1 MADSA
6 KADPDVNDT
15 DLDIP
20 YAEAMAEL
28 ETILAELERPDVDID
43 ELAQKVKRAAQLIE
57 HCRGRIE
64 RARFDVSE
72 AVDHLAPQSEAS
84 PMDDG

>member
-1 MADSA
+1 MADSTEA
-6 KADPDVNDT
+6 TPEMNDA

-28 ETILAELERPDVDID
+28 EAILAELERPDVDID
-43 ELAQKVKRAAQLIE
+43 ELAEKVARAAKLIE

-72 AVDHLAPQSEAS
+72 AVDHLAPQAEAPS
-84 PMDDG
+84 LDDG